1 MKLVRKSYSRI
12 TASRDKE
19 HIFIFTDNLD
29 RTSGQGKIPDGSSYS
44 KRFGKTGLCYP
55 SVTSAVL
62 RGLENAF
69 PITTQKGYKKG
80 ANPSTYNWT
89 DDDFEE
95 FKKVIDD
102 DFEKIKEACVKY
114 NADTVYFPSTGVLN
128 GNISQ
133 ITFDRTP
140 ILYNYIIEKEIELR
154 DFNIEKTNLD

>member
-1 MKLVRKSYSRI
+1 MKLIRKSYSRI
-12 TASRDKE
+12 TASKDKE
-19 HIFIFTDNLD
+19 HIYVFTDNLD
-29 RTSGQGKIPDGSSYS
+29 RTSGQGKISDDSSYS

-69 PITTQKGYKKG
+69 PVTTQKGYKKG
-80 ANPSTYNWT
+80 TNPSIYNWT

-114 NADTVYFPSTGVLN
+114 STDTVYFPSTGVLN

-133 ITFDRTP
+133 LTFDRTP

-154 DFNIEKTNLD
+154 DFNVEKINFD